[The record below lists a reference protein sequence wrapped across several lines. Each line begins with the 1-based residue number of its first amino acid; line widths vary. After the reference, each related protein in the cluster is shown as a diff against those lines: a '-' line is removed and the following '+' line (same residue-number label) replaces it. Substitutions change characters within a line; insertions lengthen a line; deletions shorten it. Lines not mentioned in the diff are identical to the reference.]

1 MNSVPYFC
9 FFFLV
14 PWKKKLVT
22 MKPRTAKVEYIGCDN
37 NDDQDT
43 PPPTT
48 TTTSTTTTT
57 ATKTEGVGNNMLA
70 GGNDTCA
77 YFAACNHSRVAC
89 SDVASMSSLNLD
101 GPTENKFGIY

>member
-43 PPPTT
+43 PPTTT

-57 ATKTEGVGNNMLA
+57 ATNTEGVGNNMLA